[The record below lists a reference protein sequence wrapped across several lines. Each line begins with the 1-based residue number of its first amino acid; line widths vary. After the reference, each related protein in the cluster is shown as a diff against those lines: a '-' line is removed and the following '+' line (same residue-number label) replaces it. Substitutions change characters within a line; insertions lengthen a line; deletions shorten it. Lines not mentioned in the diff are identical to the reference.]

1 MKYVSAV
8 SDAFSCPLFIVVI
21 GMSSPDSPGFELE
34 SGLKGVVVFPTSSLS
49 SLSSSSCSK
58 RGSVSPKSAIL
69 NKISILKWKS
79 VKKTKPNFE
88 KKTSNALKADCLVH
102 RVTFNP
108 NRASPGKVPRV
119 PVPKLDDGAVLVLG
133 SLYLIFDLAVSGH
146 ANNYIV
152 NNVARALVDGLTAKF
167 VGEIV

>member
-1 MKYVSAV
+1 MFQQFPMLFLV
-8 SDAFSCPLFIVVI
+8 PFIVVI

-34 SGLKGVVVFPTSSLS
+34 SGLKVVVVFPTSSLS

-108 NRASPGKVPRV
+108 NRASPGEVPRV

>member
-1 MKYVSAV
+1 MFQQFPMLFLV
-8 SDAFSCPLFIVVI
+8 PFIVVI

-34 SGLKGVVVFPTSSLS
+34 SGLKVVVVFPTSSLS

-88 KKTSNALKADCLVH
+88 KKTSNAVKADCLVH

-108 NRASPGKVPRV
+108 NRASPGEVPRV

-146 ANNYIV
+146 ANNYVV
-152 NNVARALVDGLTAKF
+152 NNVARALVDGLTVKF

>member
-8 SDAFSCPLFIVVI
+8 SDAFSCSLFIVVI

-108 NRASPGKVPRV
+108 NRASPGEVPRV

>member
-1 MKYVSAV
+1 MEVS
-8 SDAFSCPLFIVVI
+8 
-21 GMSSPDSPGFELE
+21 E
-34 SGLKGVVVFPTSSLS
+34 
-49 SLSSSSCSK
+49 
-58 RGSVSPKSAIL
+58 
-69 NKISILKWKS
+69 
-79 VKKTKPNFE
+79 KTKPNFE

-108 NRASPGKVPRV
+108 NRASPGEVPRV

-133 SLYLIFDLAVSGH
+133 SLYLIFDLAVCGH

-152 NNVARALVDGLTAKF
+152 NNVARALVDGLTVKF